1 MDKINKT
8 DGTRVF
14 YIDAL
19 RVFSV
24 FCMIMLHVAV
34 TRKSNGQFGE
44 TGWMVANVFDCFAR
58 FCVPVFVMVSGL
70 MFLNP
75 DKPVSIKAIYTK
87 YLLRIATAFAFWSL
101 LYAVPGSGNFRD
113 LFFNFI
119 HGGGHM
125 WFLYML
131 CGLYM
136 TTPLLRK
143 ITEDKKL
150 TEYFLL
156 LAFVFALMTPFA
168 DLFFANQPFKTRI
181 VGKMHLQ
188 MVLGYQFY
196 YVVGFYLGKYGLR
209 RRHEITVFA
218 LGAIGFLFMVAGTR
232 HMAIKNADAYT
243 HCYAHLLPG
252 TAFYTMAVF
261 MAFKNTRLKLNAKA
275 KNAVSLL
282 AKLSFGIYLVHLFVL
297 RQMLA
302 DVWANPAVDIPY
314 KTIVVFTASAVIVFV
329 ISKIP
334 VLNKYIM

>member
-1 MDKINKT
+1 
-8 DGTRVF
+8 
-14 YIDAL
+14 
-19 RVFSV
+19 
-24 FCMIMLHVAV
+24 
-34 TRKSNGQFGE
+34 
-44 TGWMVANVFDCFAR
+44 
-58 FCVPVFVMVSGL
+58 
-70 MFLNP
+70 
-75 DKPVSIKAIYTK
+75 
-87 YLLRIATAFAFWSL
+87 
-101 LYAVPGSGNFRD
+101 
-113 LFFNFI
+113 
-119 HGGGHM
+119 M